1 MVGHYSWLNTGA
13 LAGRIKMPVILG
25 VGRTVGGRRYILLLK
40 ASNLLET
47 KTVDVVASNP
57 GSS

>member
-1 MVGHYSWLNTGA
+1 
-13 LAGRIKMPVILG
+13 MPVILG
-25 VGRTVGGRRYILLLK
+25 VGRTVGGRRYTLLLK